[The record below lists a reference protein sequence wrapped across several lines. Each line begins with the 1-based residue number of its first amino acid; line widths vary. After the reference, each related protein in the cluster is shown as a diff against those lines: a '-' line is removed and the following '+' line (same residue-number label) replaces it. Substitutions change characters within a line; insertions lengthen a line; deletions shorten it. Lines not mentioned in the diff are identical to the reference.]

1 MVEKSSLKEL
11 TSRLRAIEE
20 KMDLPKIKKD
30 LAGLKTESSVPNIW
44 DDRKKATRIFK
55 EISRL
60 EETLTLFSELKK
72 NLNSLEEFSDLLTA
86 QPDSQLEAELKKEYS
101 KLIKQID
108 KLELR
113 TYLSGPHD
121 QRGAVLSI
129 HAGQGGTEAMDWSA
143 MLQRMYIR
151 FFEKKEWPYQVLDLI
166 SGEEA
171 GIKSVSIKVDAP
183 YAYGYLKHESGA
195 HRLVRLSPF
204 NADNLRQTSFSK
216 VEVIP
221 VLDKLETV
229 EVDSSEIEFQAFRSG
244 GAGGQNVNK
253 VSTAVRITHKP
264 SGIAVVCRSQRSQ
277 EQNREIAM
285 QILSSKLWQQ
295 KEEKRIS
302 EAKEMKGENKT
313 ASWGNQIRSYVLH
326 PYKMVKDLRTKHETS
341 NAQAVLDGNLDP
353 FIESSLKKL

>member
-1 MVEKSSLKEL
+1 MVEKTSLKEL
-11 TSRLRAIEE
+11 TLRLQAIEE
-20 KMDLPKIKKD
+20 KMNLPKIKKD
-30 LAGLKTESSVPNIW
+30 LAGLKSESDVPNIW
-44 DDRKKATRIFK
+44 DDREKATRIFK
-55 EISRL
+55 EISQL
-60 EETLTLFSELKK
+60 EETLVQLSELKK
-72 NLNSLEEFSDLLTA
+72 NLNSLVELSDLLAT
-86 QPDSQLEAELKKEYS
+86 QPDPQLETDLKRECS
-101 KLIKQID
+101 KLTKQID
-108 KLELR
+108 KLELK

-151 FFEKKEWPYQVLDLI
+151 FFEKKDWQYQVLDLI
-166 SGEEA
+166 DGEEA
-171 GIKSVSIKVDAP
+171 GIKSVSIKIDAP
-183 YAYGYLKHESGA
+183 YAYGYLKNESGA

-221 VLDKLETV
+221 VLDKLESV
-229 EVDSSEIEFQAFRSG
+229 EIDPSEIEFQAFRSG

-253 VSTAVRITHKP
+253 VSTAVRLNHKP
-264 SGIAVVCRSQRSQ
+264 SGLSVVCRSQRSQ

-295 KEEKRIS
+295 KEEKRLS
-302 EAKEMKGENKT
+302 ETKEMKGENKT

-326 PYKMVKDLRTKHETS
+326 PYKMVKDLRTKHETN
-341 NAQAVLDGNLDP
+341 NAQDVLDGNLDP